1 MKKIAADKNYR
12 ILKRA
17 VAETQEDRDQA
28 RMRDAIERQR
38 RQQAYLSQEEIP
50 ATTQRPATMR
60 QPSAGSGSNLTAR
73 DVLGK
78 LKELVKEL
86 ESKL

>member
-12 ILKRA
+12 TLKRA
-17 VAETQEDRDQA
+17 VAETQEDRDEA
-28 RMRDAIERQR
+28 RLMQESMENQQR
-38 RQQAYLSQEEIP
+38 RQPRRGPS
-50 ATTQRPATMR
+50 TMQRPATMR
-60 QPSAGSGSNLTAR
+60 QQSAGSGSNLTAR